1 MSKTQIERLLFIQ
14 AYKDSLGVEGAEK
27 LIQDTTQSIGVP
39 NRTFFDKQEALQI
52 CEALAKKQGFV
63 GIIAK
68 LLIARI
74 TIR

>member
-1 MSKTQIERLLFIQ
+1 MPKTQIERLLFIQ
-14 AYKDSLGVEGAEK
+14 AYRDSLGVEGAEK
-27 LIQDTTQSIGVP
+27 LIQDAIQSVGIP
-39 NRTFFDKQEALQI
+39 NRTFFDKEEALRI
-52 CEALAKKQGFV
+52 CEALTKKPGFV